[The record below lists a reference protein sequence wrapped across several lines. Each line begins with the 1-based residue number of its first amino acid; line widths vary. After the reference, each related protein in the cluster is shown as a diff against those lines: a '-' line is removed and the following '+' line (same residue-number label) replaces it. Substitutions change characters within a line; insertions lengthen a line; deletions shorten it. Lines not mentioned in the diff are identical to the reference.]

1 MDEFKY
7 RIKGVDMLEL
17 IEQEMVSMW
26 LHGEIEHILKED
38 EEFVNVITSAIMLE
52 RSYWSKYMPVGEA

>member
-17 IEQEMVSMW
+17 VEQEMVAMW
-26 LHGEIEHILKED
+26 LHGDIEHILKED

-52 RSYWSKYMPVGEA
+52 RGYWSKYMPVGEA

>member
-1 MDEFKY
+1 MDELKY
-7 RIKGVDMLEL
+7 RVKGVDMLEL
-17 IEQEMVSMW
+17 IEQEMVAMW

>member
-7 RIKGVDMLEL
+7 RVKGVDMLEL

>member
-17 IEQEMVSMW
+17 VEQEMVAMW
-26 LHGEIEHILKED
+26 LHGDIEHILKAD

>member
-1 MDEFKY
+1 MDELKY

-52 RSYWSKYMPVGEA
+52 RGYWSKYMPVGEA